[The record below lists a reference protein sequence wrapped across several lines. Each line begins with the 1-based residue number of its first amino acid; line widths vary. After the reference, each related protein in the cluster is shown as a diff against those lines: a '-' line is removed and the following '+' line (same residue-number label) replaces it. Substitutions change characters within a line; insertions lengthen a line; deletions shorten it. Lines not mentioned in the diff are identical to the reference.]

1 MTGLPTDAAPLRQ
14 LLLELL
20 VTHAYREGEF
30 VLASGQTSTY
40 YINCKPVILQ
50 PQGAWAVGHL
60 LHQQV
65 PVVAQAVAGL
75 TLGADPLVSAVAV
88 VSAPTDHPVAGL
100 IIRKE
105 PKGYGARSQ
114 IEGPELPQG
123 AVVVV
128 VEDVVTTGQSALK
141 AVRVLR
147 DVGYR
152 VDQVLAVVDRQQGAA
167 EVYASEGLT
176 FTALFTLPDLQARYH
191 SRRPDP

>member
-1 MTGLPTDAAPLRQ
+1 MSSLPTDAAQLRQ
-14 LLLELL
+14 LLLDLL

-30 VLASGQTSTY
+30 VLASGQTSPY

-60 LHQQV
+60 LHQQL
-65 PVVAQAVAGL
+65 PVEAQAVAGL
-75 TLGADPLVSAVAV
+75 TLGADPLVSSVAV

-114 IEGPELPQG
+114 IEGPELPQN

-152 VDQVLAVVDRQQGAA
+152 VDQVMAVVDRQQGAA
-167 EVYASEGLT
+167 EVYATEGLG
-176 FTALFTLPDLQARYH
+176 FMALFTLPDLQACHAQR
-191 SRRPDP
+191 SVL